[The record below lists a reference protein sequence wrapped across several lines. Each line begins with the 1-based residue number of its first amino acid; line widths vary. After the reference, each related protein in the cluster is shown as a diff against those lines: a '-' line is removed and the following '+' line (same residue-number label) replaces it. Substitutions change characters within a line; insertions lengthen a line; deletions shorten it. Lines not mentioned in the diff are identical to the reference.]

1 MELESLQCTLAIV
14 QQTLREESLAK
25 SRTIEQLK
33 ERLQYETGQ
42 QELMALDQSNILHV
56 DEDSVL
62 VADVVSII

>member
-1 MELESLQCTLAIV
+1 M

-25 SRTIEQLK
+25 SRTIEQLQ

-42 QELMALDQSNILHV
+42 QELMALEQSNILHL
-56 DEDSVL
+56 DEDSVM

>member
-1 MELESLQCTLAIV
+1 V

-33 ERLQYETGQ
+33 ERHQYETGQ

-56 DEDSVL
+56 DEDSVM

>member
-1 MELESLQCTLAIV
+1 M

>member
-1 MELESLQCTLAIV
+1 M

-42 QELMALDQSNILHV
+42 QELMALDQSNILQV
-56 DEDSVL
+56 DEDSVM

>member
-1 MELESLQCTLAIV
+1 V

-56 DEDSVL
+56 DEDSVM